1 MTIAIAEWV
10 FTHTGSEGPMPG
22 RERLLASLV
31 DLTGRS
37 SVKTR
42 GEILDTTLSLA
53 LLLAEADAS
62 VLVLGGARHYERSVL
77 RRGQSAP
84 DRVAEAYTPAPFERS
99 VMRASQPRAVVDLGA
114 SGVSPAAVSPGAP
127 TGPALYLPLR
137 LQDGQTGYLAVHRA
151 EGQTRF
157 TGRDART
164 LALLAAWAAVS
175 LDNLRLGEN
184 LEKLAVT
191 DDLTQVFNYRYLKSA
206 LRREVKRATRFRQP
220 LSILM
225 VDVDNLKNYN
235 DRNGHLRG
243 SFLLREIA
251 QLFAEQVRSWD
262 LVAKY
267 GGDEFTVILPQTD
280 RAGAAAVGERLR
292 AAVVEHAFPL
302 AERGAITV
310 SMGVANYPEDGDSV
324 TGLIEAADRAL
335 YIAKR
340 NGRNRVEGIDRLAA

>member
-1 MTIAIAEWV
+1 M
-10 FTHTGSEGPMPG
+10 GS
-22 RERLLASLV
+22 ERLLASLV

-37 SVKTR
+37 TGRTR
-42 GEILDTTLSLA
+42 ADVVNSTLSLA
-53 LLLAEADAS
+53 LALAEADGA
-62 VLVLGGARHYERSVL
+62 VLVIGAARHYERSVL
-77 RRGQSAP
+77 RRTQGAP
-84 DRVAEAYTPAPFERS
+84 DPVGEGFTPAPFERS
-99 VMRASQPRAVVDLGA
+99 VLRASQPRAFADVAA
-114 SGVSPAAVSPGAP
+114 SGVSPGAACPGVTP
-127 TGPALYLPLR
+127 GPALYLPLR
-137 LQDGQTGYLAVHRA
+137 LQDGQTGYIAAHRA
-151 EGQTRF
+151 QGAARF
-157 TGRDART
+157 TGREARP

-175 LDNLRLGEN
+175 LDNLRLAEN

-225 VDVDNLKNYN
+225 VDVDNLKGYN

-251 QLFAEQVRSWD
+251 QLFAQQVRSWD

-280 RAGAAAVGERLR
+280 RAGAATVGERLR
-292 AAVVEHAFPL
+292 VAVAEHQFPL

-310 SMGVANYPEDGDSV
+310 SMGIANYPEDGDSV
-324 TGLIEAADRAL
+324 TGLIGAADRAL
-335 YIAKR
+335 YLAKHH
-340 NGRNRVEGIDRLAA
+340 GRNRVEGIDRLAA

>member
-1 MTIAIAEWV
+1 MGIATMERV
-10 FTHTGSEGPMPG
+10 FAHFAVEGTMLG

-37 SVKTR
+37 TGRTR
-42 GEILDTTLSLA
+42 AEVLDSTLSLA
-53 LLLAEADAS
+53 MALAEADGA
-62 VLVLGGARHYERSVL
+62 VLVLGGARHLERSVL
-77 RRGQSAP
+77 RRGQAAP
-84 DRVAEAYTPAPFERS
+84 VRDVEAYSPAPFERS
-99 VMRASQPRAVVDLGA
+99 MLRAIQPRAFADLGA
-114 SGVSPAAVSPGAP
+114 SGISPAAACPGVIA
-127 TGPALYLPLR
+127 GPALYVPLR
-137 LQDGQTGYLAVHRA
+137 LQDGQAGYLAVHREKGTA
-151 EGQTRF
+151 RF
-157 TGRDART
+157 TGRDARP
-164 LALLAAWAAVS
+164 LALLAAWAAVT
-175 LDNLRLGEN
+175 LDNLRLAEN

-206 LRREVKRATRFRQP
+206 LRREVKRAMRFRQP

-225 VDVDNLKNYN
+225 VDVDNLKSYN

-251 QLFAEQVRSWD
+251 QLFAQQVRSWD

-280 RAGAAAVGERLR
+280 RGGAATVGERLR
-292 AAVVEHAFPL
+292 SAVVEHTFPL

-310 SMGVANYPEDGDSV
+310 SMGIANYPEDGDSV

>member
-1 MTIAIAEWV
+1 MNGAKIT
-10 FTHTGSEGPMPG
+10 MPG

-31 DLTGRS
+31 ELTGRS
-37 SVKTR
+37 SARTR
-42 GEILDTTLSLA
+42 AEILDSTLSLA
-53 LLLAEADAS
+53 LLLAEADGA

-77 RRGQSAP
+77 RRGQNP
-84 DRVAEAYTPAPFERS
+84 TDRVAEAHAPVPFERS
-99 VMRASQPRAVVDLGA
+99 MLRASQPRAFVDLA
-114 SGVSPAAVSPGAP
+114 TTDVPAAATCPGVP
-127 TGPALYLPLR
+127 PGPSLFLPLR
-137 LQDGQTGYLAVHRA
+137 TQDGQNGYLAVHRA
-151 EGQTRF
+151 QGTARF
-157 TGRDART
+157 TGRDARP

-206 LRREVKRATRFRQP
+206 LRREVKRAARFRQP

-251 QLFAEQVRSWD
+251 QLFAQQVRSWD

-280 RAGAAAVGERLR
+280 RIGAAAVGERLR
-292 AAVVEHAFPL
+292 AAVEEHAFPL

-335 YIAKR
+335 YTAKR
-340 NGRNRVEGIDRLAA
+340 NGRNRVEGIERLAA